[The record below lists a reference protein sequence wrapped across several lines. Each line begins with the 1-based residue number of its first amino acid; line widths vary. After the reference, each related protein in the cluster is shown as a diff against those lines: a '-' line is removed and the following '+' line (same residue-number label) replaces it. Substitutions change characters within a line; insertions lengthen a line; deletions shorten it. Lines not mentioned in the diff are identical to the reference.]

1 MRERFTENAEKVLKL
16 AKKAAKNNG
25 NGYIGSEH
33 LLLGLLE
40 EGEGTAAILLKE
52 SGADTVKIRTLVA
65 NLITSEGDTLTEETD
80 YTPRTEIILE
90 NAVHEAD
97 FFHMEKVGTEHLL
110 LALLKDTECVATRL
124 LHTMEIDIRKLY
136 LSVLSAM
143 GIEESMYKELAQ
155 KEKARRDGGAT
166 PVLDQY
172 SRDLTEM
179 AAEGEL
185 DPIVGRD
192 AEIERILQILSRRTK
207 NNPCLI
213 GEPGVGKTAIAE
225 GLAQRIVLG
234 AVPPMLQNKRVVTLD
249 MASMVAGSKYRGEFE
264 ERIKKVIQE
273 VTDSRDVLLFIDE
286 LHTIIGAGGAEGAM
300 DASNILKP
308 SLSRGEIQLIGATTI
323 EEYRKYIEKD
333 PALERRFQPVMV
345 EEPSEEETLEILKGI
360 RPYYE
365 EHHGVRISD
374 EALDAAVKLSR
385 RYVND
390 RFLPDKAIDLMD
402 EAASRKQLKGYQAPK
417 QLEKLQQRLEQIL
430 KEKEESIVLG
440 DFEEASN
447 LGQEQ
452 IRVEEELKKEQKKMD
467 RKRSGKKL
475 TVGEED
481 VADVVAVWT
490 KIPVSR
496 LTEKESGRLLKLE
509 STLHKRVVGQD
520 EAVTA
525 VAKAIKRG
533 RVGLK
538 DPKRPIGSFHP
549 ECNGRACKNQM
560 PGPGSKGIG
569 DTAIRNYDKWKQIRV
584 NMDTIAENKPVD
596 TSLSLFGRT
605 FKYPVF
611 AGPVGAVQLHYG
623 DCLDDVT
630 YNDILVSAC
639 AKNGIAA
646 FTGDGTDPN
655 VMVTATKAIK
665 NADGA
670 GIPTVKP
677 WNIETIREKMELVHE
692 SGAFAVAMDIDA
704 AGLPFLKNLDP
715 PAGSKTVSEL
725 CDIIQMAGTPFI
737 VKGIMTVKS
746 ALKAKEAGASAIIVS
761 NHGGRVLDQCPATAE
776 VLESIVK
783 ALEGSGIKILVDG
796 GIRSGTDVFKA
807 LALGADGVLIARP
820 FVTAVYGGKADG
832 VRAYI
837 DKIGTEL
844 EDTMKM
850 CGVSSL
856 DEITRDCVMTF

>member
-1 MRERFTENAEKVLKL
+1 MNYTECIENARPRLGKYC
-16 AKKAAKNNG
+16 KA
-25 NGYIGSEH
+25 
-33 LLLGLLE
+33 
-40 EGEGTAAILLKE
+40 
-52 SGADTVKIRTLVA
+52 
-65 NLITSEGDTLTEETD
+65 
-80 YTPRTEIILE
+80 
-90 NAVHEAD
+90 
-97 FFHMEKVGTEHLL
+97 
-110 LALLKDTECVATRL
+110 C
-124 LHTMEIDIRKLY
+124 
-136 LSVLSAM
+136 
-143 GIEESMYKELAQ
+143 
-155 KEKARRDGGAT
+155 
-166 PVLDQY
+166 
-172 SRDLTEM
+172 
-179 AAEGEL
+179 
-185 DPIVGRD
+185 
-192 AEIERILQILSRRTK
+192 
-207 NNPCLI
+207 
-213 GEPGVGKTAIAE
+213 
-225 GLAQRIVLG
+225 
-234 AVPPMLQNKRVVTLD
+234 
-249 MASMVAGSKYRGEFE
+249 
-264 ERIKKVIQE
+264 
-273 VTDSRDVLLFIDE
+273 
-286 LHTIIGAGGAEGAM
+286 
-300 DASNILKP
+300 
-308 SLSRGEIQLIGATTI
+308 
-323 EEYRKYIEKD
+323 
-333 PALERRFQPVMV
+333 
-345 EEPSEEETLEILKGI
+345 
-360 RPYYE
+360 
-365 EHHGVRISD
+365 
-374 EALDAAVKLSR
+374 
-385 RYVND
+385 
-390 RFLPDKAIDLMD
+390 
-402 EAASRKQLKGYQAPK
+402 
-417 QLEKLQQRLEQIL
+417 
-430 KEKEESIVLG
+430 
-440 DFEEASN
+440 
-447 LGQEQ
+447 
-452 IRVEEELKKEQKKMD
+452 
-467 RKRSGKKL
+467 
-475 TVGEED
+475 
-481 VADVVAVWT
+481 
-490 KIPVSR
+490 
-496 LTEKESGRLLKLE
+496 
-509 STLHKRVVGQD
+509 
-520 EAVTA
+520 
-525 VAKAIKRG
+525 
-533 RVGLK
+533 
-538 DPKRPIGSFHP
+538 P

-560 PGPGSKGIG
+560 PDPGSKGIG
-569 DTAIRNYDKWKQIRV
+569 DTAVRNYDKWKQIRV

-623 DCLDDVT
+623 DCLNDVT

-655 VMVTATKAIK
+655 VMVAATNAIK

-725 CDIIQMAGTPFI
+725 SDIIQMAGTPFI
-737 VKGIMTVKS
+737 VKGIMTVKG